1 MIATYDSTDPW
12 DLFGLVWS
20 DFPAAPASHRKTMQD
35 IFALKLRE
43 KDVDETVQ
51 LSVDMEQGLTTT
63 GHVTTPNPTVAALT
77 AKRGLIATKKVEMAA
92 AESVLL
98 MKQDELDTLRL
109 ELGDMLTLS
118 ARNSQEAVGADRTKM
133 TELQIPLRAIGQ
145 AATDNPPPIGSLFAT
160 DGDLAG
166 ETDWS
171 WPARRPGRPI
181 YILETASNPAGPFTP
196 VYTGLKSRHTTSTT
210 PGVEF
215 WARVSVELNGF
226 RSDPSQAVSFRPH

>member
-1 MIATYDSTDPW
+1 MNATYDSIDVW
-12 DLFGLVWS
+12 DQLGRVWADS
-20 DFPAAPASHRKTMQD
+20 PSALAARRTMQD
-35 IFALKLRE
+35 IFALKLHE
-43 KDVDETVQ
+43 KDVDQTVQ
-51 LSVDMEQGLTTT
+51 LSIDMEQGLTTT

-77 AKRGLIATKKVEMAA
+77 AQRGLIATKKIEVAGA
-92 AESVLL
+92 QSALT
-98 MKQDELDTLRL
+98 MKEDELDTLRL
-109 ELGDMLTLS
+109 ALGELLTKS

-145 AATDNPPPIGSLFAT
+145 KTSDNPAPIEGVIAN
-160 DGDLAG
+160 DGDLSG

-181 YILETASNPAGPFTP
+181 YILETATSPAGPFTM
-196 VYTGLKSRHTTSTT
+196 VYTGLKSRCTTSTT

-226 RSDPSQAVSFRPH
+226 RSDPSQPVAFRPH